1 MLDDNNLRMKRIV
14 LTIYFIM
21 GLVASISSQTPNFA
35 TMKNMIGANSLPL
48 VNLTVEIDKVT
59 KSEYTQAKIEIVDPL
74 KRTDGDIEST
84 FNCKVKYRGASSL
97 AYEKKSFNV
106 KLLNEKGKS
115 LNATI
120 LGIRKDDAWILD
132 AMAIDRLRMRNR
144 VNFDIWNSMSSTPYS
159 TDTDNRNGTKGYFV
173 ELFINGEYQGLYCMS
188 DKVNRKLLGVKKPD
202 DKDKDNVKINGV
214 MYKCE
219 SWGLSAELN
228 GYKEENMDGEMWNNW
243 SLDYPDD
250 YPCAE
255 SYMPLKDF
263 IDYCA
268 SSSDDDFIEG
278 IDKQFYL
285 QNFIDYHVFILA
297 QGLRD
302 CNMKNSFLSIV
313 DKNECK
319 CMMLT
324 PWDLDCSLGGNWD
337 GQYYNYLAT
346 NEDIISTSLYARLW
360 NNNIVD
366 YRNNVAACW
375 HKLCADG
382 ILTKAR
388 FNSRIDSYVEALIVS
403 GAWDREYSKWNG
415 NPVNLKKDLK
425 EEADYVKD
433 WYSRNYDNLY
443 NTLFK
448 DLGTSGIVN
457 ISTNNDKTTNMNDN
471 TLYNIM
477 GQKVGANYRGIIIN
491 KGKKILLSK

>member
-1 MLDDNNLRMKRIV
+1 MQNLIIMKKRIL
-14 LTIYFIM
+14 LTIYFVVTY
-21 GLVASISSQTPNFA
+21 VAAICSQTPNFT
-35 TMKNMIGANSLPL
+35 TMKKMIGDNSLPL
-48 VNLTVEIDKVT
+48 VNLTVEINKVS
-59 KSEYTQAKIEIVDPL
+59 KPEYTQAIIEIVDPL
-74 KRTDGDIEST
+74 KRTDGNIEST

-97 AYEKKSFNV
+97 VYDKKSFNV

-115 LNATI
+115 LNASI

-159 TDTDNRNGTKGYFV
+159 TDTENRNGTKGYFV
-173 ELFINGEYQGLYCMS
+173 ELFINGEYHGLYCMS
-188 DKVNRKLLGVKKPD
+188 DKVNRKLLGIRKAD

-219 SWGLSAELN
+219 SWGDAAHLN
-228 GYKEENMDGEMWNNW
+228 GYDEESMDGEIWNNW

-255 SYMPLKDF
+255 SYMPLKEF
-263 IDYCA
+263 IDYCV
-268 SSSDDDFIEG
+268 SSSDDEFTKG
-278 IDKQFYL
+278 IDKRFYL

-313 DKNECK
+313 DKNERK

-337 GQYYNYLAT
+337 GQYYNYLAE
-346 NEDIISTSLYARLW
+346 NENIIATSIFSRLW
-360 NNNIVD
+360 KNNIVD
-366 YRNNVAACW
+366 YRNEVAACW
-375 HKLCADG
+375 RKLCADG
-382 ILTKAR
+382 ILTKTK
-388 FNSRIDSYVEALIVS
+388 FNSRVDSYVEALTIS
-403 GAWDREYSKWNG
+403 GAWEREYSKWNG
-415 NPVNLKKDLK
+415 NPVALKKDLK

-443 NTLFK
+443 NTIFK
-448 DLGTSGIVN
+448 NLGTTNIVN
-457 ISTNNDKTTNMNDN
+457 ISTKNNRTTNMSNN

-477 GQKVGANYRGIIIN
+477 GQKVDANYRGVVIY
-491 KGKKILLSK
+491 KGKKKLLLK